1 VKRANRRLRLLL
13 VLVVL
18 AFGATLAR
26 AVWLQAVRGQSL
38 GRLAAR
44 QQHEVVKIAAGRGT
58 IFDRLGIQLA
68 IGEEATTVSANPRQV
83 RNPRAVAL
91 AAARIL
97 GVNPNALYPQLLN
110 KKRGFVYV
118 ARKADPA
125 KAAALEKL
133 GLAGLTFTPEER
145 RTYPQG
151 TVAAQVLGYA
161 GIDNRGLAGL
171 ELGLD
176 RILTGTPGRQTIVK
190 DPFGRAIDVLSTTS
204 ERDGRDVYLT
214 LDHTIQANVE
224 SVLRETVRRWHAK
237 DATAIVLDPKTG
249 GILAMAVEPG
259 YNANRYPQAPQA
271 RQRNRAVTDTYEPGS
286 TFKLV
291 TVAAALS
298 EHLVQ
303 ATTPFRLPYSIPVAD
318 RIIHDAE
325 KRDTETLTV
334 GQILSHSSNV
344 GAVTLA
350 ELLGPERLAH
360 WIARL
365 GFGEKTGID
374 YPGESA
380 GIVLPLERWSGS
392 TIGNVPIGQ
401 GIAVT
406 PVQMAA
412 AYAAVANGGVR
423 TTPHLVDHV
432 AGGGHSRV
440 ERRRILSRHVSA
452 QLMSMLENVVAEG
465 TGTLAAV
472 PGYRVAGKTGT
483 AAKPDGLGGYSTS
496 RYVAS
501 FVGVVPA
508 ANPRLVIL
516 VAVDEPKGA
525 IWGGVVAA
533 PAFQEIAQFDLQY
546 LAVPPEVA
554 PAAEASASATSG
566 SAGTP

>member
-1 VKRANRRLRLLL
+1 MGPRRANRRLRLLL

-44 QQHEVVKIAAGRGT
+44 QQHETVKIPAGRGT
-58 IFDRLGIQLA
+58 IFDRLGVQLA
-68 IGEEATTVSANPRQV
+68 IGEEATTVSADPRQV
-83 RNPRAVAL
+83 QNPRAVAL
-91 AAARIL
+91 AAARKL
-97 GVNPNALYPQLLN
+97 GVNPNALYPQLLD
-110 KKRGFVYV
+110 KRRGFLYV
-118 ARKADPA
+118 ERKADPV
-125 KAAALEKL
+125 KASALEKL
-133 GLAGLTFTPEER
+133 GLAGLSFTPEER

-151 TVAAQVLGYA
+151 PVASQVLGYA
-161 GIDNRGLAGL
+161 GLDNDGLAGL

-176 RILTGTPGRQTIVK
+176 HTLTGTPGRETIVK
-190 DPFGRAIDVLSTTS
+190 DPFGRAIDVVSSTP

-214 LDHTIQANVE
+214 LDHTIQANAE
-224 SVLRETVRRWHAK
+224 SVLRATVRRWHAK
-237 DATAIVLDPKTG
+237 DATAIVLDPRTG
-249 GILAMAVEPG
+249 GILAMAVVPG
-259 YNANRYPQAPQA
+259 YNANRYPQAP
-271 RQRNRAVTDTYEPGS
+271 RGLQRNRAVTDTYEPGS

-298 EHLVQ
+298 EHLVT
-303 ATTPFRLPYSIPVAD
+303 ATTPFTLKYSIPVAD

-325 KRDTETLTV
+325 KRPTETLTV

-350 ELLGPERLAH
+350 EMLGPERLSH
-360 WIARL
+360 WISRF
-365 GFGEKTGID
+365 GFGQKTGID
-374 YPGESA
+374 FPGESP
-380 GIVLPLERWSGS
+380 GIVLPLDRWSGS

-412 AYAAVANGGVR
+412 AYAAVANGGIWR
-423 TTPHLVDHV
+423 TPHLVDHV
-432 AGGGHSRV
+432 AGGGHPRV
-440 ERRRILSRHVSA
+440 ARRRLFSRKVSGE
-452 QLMSMLENVVAEG
+452 LMSMLQNVVAEG

-508 ANPRLVIL
+508 TDPRLVIL
-516 VAVDEPKGA
+516 VAVDEPQGA

-533 PAFQEIAQFDLQY
+533 PAFREIARFDLQY
-546 LAVPPEVA
+546 LAVPPDDSGSL
-554 PAAEASASATSG
+554 ASAGQASSG
-566 SAGTP
+566 